1 MGLIPQHLSKT
12 NEHYTPAHVVDLA
25 RDVLG
30 TIDLDPASCEQA
42 NQTIRAAH
50 YIDEQG
56 NGLIQEWRG
65 RVFLN
70 PPGGTLPQGISHLLG
85 TRSSACGWWR
95 KLMVEQATGR
105 VTAAIFVGF
114 TLEILRSAQGE
125 GWPHPFD
132 YAICVPAKRL
142 CFGGTSPTHANVIVY
157 TGPDVTRFERVF
169 STLGRCR

>member
-1 MGLIPQHLSKT
+1 MGLIPQHMSNT
-12 NEHYTPAHVVDLA
+12 VEHYTPAHVVEMA
-25 RDVLG
+25 REVLG
-30 TIDLDPASCEQA
+30 GIDLDPASCEAA
-42 NQTIRAAH
+42 NQTVRATR
-50 YIDEQG
+50 YIDERD

-70 PPGGTLPQGISHLLG
+70 PPGGVLPQGISHLLG

-105 VTAAIFVGF
+105 VSAAVFVGF
-114 TLEILRSAQGE
+114 TLEILRSAQGD

-142 CFGGTSPTHANVIVY
+142 RFGGDRPTHANVIVY
-157 TGPDVTRFERVF
+157 TGQDVARFERVF
-169 STLGRCR
+169 SALGRCK